1 MRWET
6 QRAVVQALNAHRDVT
21 AKSDA
26 RLPKW
31 VVRVDSRRG
40 SARPY
45 DSGTW
50 LFIPIEGPR
59 VSSILEYLVMNLLCA
74 FAKSHWNFEML
85 FLQLL
90 FTVLVGLSVVLLLV
104 ATLAAI
110 WERLRGDSELKKL
123 GLKLIKPK
131 TPFDRITY
139 ESRPRRNDPKSES
152 RIR

>member
-1 MRWET
+1 
-6 QRAVVQALNAHRDVT
+6 
-21 AKSDA
+21 
-26 RLPKW
+26 
-31 VVRVDSRRG
+31 
-40 SARPY
+40 
-45 DSGTW
+45 
-50 LFIPIEGPR
+50 
-59 VSSILEYLVMNLLCA
+59 
-74 FAKSHWNFEML
+74 ML
-85 FLQLL
+85 FFQLL